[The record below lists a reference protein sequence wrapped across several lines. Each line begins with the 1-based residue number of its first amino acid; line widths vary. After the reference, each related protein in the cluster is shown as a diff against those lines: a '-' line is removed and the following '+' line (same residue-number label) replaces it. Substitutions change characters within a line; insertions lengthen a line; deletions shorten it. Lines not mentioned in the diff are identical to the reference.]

1 MNGYHVDLILRDIKR
16 VEQIIKDTEQGIVTA
31 NYQTGHPHGYIS
43 AMYRGELA
51 ISKIQYAKN
60 ESLCELKNQAEIYPG
75 ALKKSLINFFI
86 FEAEFSLMFVKANAG
101 AEDKYYIAGH
111 VFRIISCLNQ
121 VLFACNNAYCI
132 NEKKAIKLLETFEYK
147 PKKYAERVNHI
158 FEVLG
163 LSLFECYD
171 MTEKL
176 YKEVKKIATEI
187 NNFLNEGGIQMKE
200 NKYDDNIFFQ
210 KYSQMSRSQQGL
222 AGAGEWETLRKLL
235 PDFKDKRVLDL
246 GCGYGWHCIYA
257 MEHGA
262 SSVVGVDISHKMLEV
277 AKEKTHFPQVEYK
290 CCAIEDV
297 EFPEESFDV
306 ILSSLAFHYVADYEI
321 LVKKI
326 YRILKSGGKLVFTVE
341 HPVFTAYG
349 TQDWYY
355 NEKGE
360 ILHFPVDNYYYEGKR
375 TAVFLG
381 EKVTKFHRTLTTY
394 LNTLLSNG
402 FIINHIVEPQ
412 PPENMMD
419 IPGMQDEMRRPMMLI
434 VSANK
439 KVDR

>member
-1 MNGYHVDLILRDIKR
+1 MNI
-16 VEQIIKDTEQGIVTA
+16 
-31 NYQTGHPHGYIS
+31 
-43 AMYRGELA
+43 
-51 ISKIQYAKN
+51 
-60 ESLCELKNQAEIYPG
+60 
-75 ALKKSLINFFI
+75 
-86 FEAEFSLMFVKANAG
+86 
-101 AEDKYYIAGH
+101 
-111 VFRIISCLNQ
+111 
-121 VLFACNNAYCI
+121 
-132 NEKKAIKLLETFEYK
+132 
-147 PKKYAERVNHI
+147 
-158 FEVLG
+158 
-163 LSLFECYD
+163 
-171 MTEKL
+171 
-176 YKEVKKIATEI
+176 
-187 NNFLNEGGIQMKE
+187 
-200 NKYDDNIFFQ
+200 
-210 KYSQMSRSQQGL
+210 
-222 AGAGEWETLRKLL
+222 
-235 PDFKDKRVLDL
+235 DFKDKRVLDL

-349 TQDWYY
+349 TQDWHY

-381 EKVTKFHRTLTTY
+381 EKVTKYHRTLKSGGTLVFTVEHPVFTAYGTQDWHYNEKGEILHFPVDNYYYEGKRTAVFLGEKVTKYHRTLTTY

-402 FIINHIVEPQ
+402 FIINQIVEPQ

-439 KVDR
+439 KMDR

>member
-1 MNGYHVDLILRDIKR
+1 
-16 VEQIIKDTEQGIVTA
+16 
-31 NYQTGHPHGYIS
+31 
-43 AMYRGELA
+43 
-51 ISKIQYAKN
+51 
-60 ESLCELKNQAEIYPG
+60 
-75 ALKKSLINFFI
+75 
-86 FEAEFSLMFVKANAG
+86 
-101 AEDKYYIAGH
+101 
-111 VFRIISCLNQ
+111 
-121 VLFACNNAYCI
+121 
-132 NEKKAIKLLETFEYK
+132 
-147 PKKYAERVNHI
+147 
-158 FEVLG
+158 
-163 LSLFECYD
+163 
-171 MTEKL
+171 
-176 YKEVKKIATEI
+176 
-187 NNFLNEGGIQMKE
+187 MKE

-277 AKEKTHFPQVEYK
+277 AKEKTHFPQIEYK
-290 CCAIEDV
+290 CCAMEDV

-360 ILHFPVDNYYYEGKR
+360 ILHFPVDNYYYEEERINEYELNLFIREDAESETEGDLYR
-375 TAVFLG
+375 RFRETHFQRAY
-381 EKVTKFHRTLTTY
+381 TLEEITR
-394 LNTLLSNG
+394 
-402 FIINHIVEPQ
+402 IVEESGLQ
-412 PPENMMD
+412 FVTAYEAFTKEPPSKNSER
-419 IPGMQDEMRRPMMLI
+419 IYVIAREQGKVP
-434 VSANK
+434 VK
-439 KVDR
+439 KAE